1 MNTRTGNF
9 PIGFRLGWTQWYKDF
24 PAVVKWAKDNGF
36 AAIDI
41 NGYTPEIS
49 NQMQAA
55 GLRIG
60 SVDLLDFGKLGT
72 TDEGLRKELI
82 AKNVEYIKTTAAA
95 GCKLFFTIVPGEQG
109 APRAENYKR
118 AVEIFQPLADAADK
132 ASATIIVEGYPGG
145 PPHYAVLC
153 CTPESVRAILRDCG
167 PGMGLNYDPSH
178 LIRLGVDPLRF
189 LNEFLP
195 HIHHVHGKDT
205 ELFAEAQYEFG
216 IYQDSVFEKPHGFGQ
231 NIWRYTIPGAGR
243 MGWSAAFK
251 LLADSGYEGVVS
263 VELEDEHYNGTEDGE
278 KRGLLNSLA
287 FLKTA

>member
-178 LIRLGVDPLRF
+178 LIRLRVDHIRF
-189 LNEFLP
+189 LKEFGE
-195 HIHHVHGKDT
+195 HVKHVHAKDT
-205 ELFAEAQYEFG
+205 DIDEDALYEFG
-216 IYQDSVFEKPHGFGQ
+216 TQPGTFATPHRWGEWT
-231 NIWRYTIPGAGR
+231 WRYTLPGHGLARWGEIFSVLKDAGYR
-243 MGWSAAFK
+243 GA
-251 LLADSGYEGVVS
+251 VS
-263 VELEDEHYNGTEDGE
+263 VELEDENFNGSEEGE
-278 KRGLLNSLA
+278 KRALESSLA
-287 FLKTA
+287 FLKSS

>member
-9 PIGFRLGWTQWYKDF
+9 PIGFRLGWTEWYKNF
-24 PAVVKWAKDNGF
+24 PGVVKWAKESGF

-60 SVDLLDFGKLGT
+60 SVDLLEFGKLSNPDDGV
-72 TDEGLRKELI
+72 RKELV
-82 AKNVEYIKTTAAA
+82 AKNIEYIKTTAAA

-109 APRAENYKR
+109 TARAVNYAR
-118 AVEIFQPLADAADK
+118 AVETFAPMAEAADK
-132 ASATIIVEGYPGG
+132 AGATIIIEGYPGG

-153 CTPESVRAILRDCG
+153 CTPESVRSILRDCG
-167 PGMGLNYDPSH
+167 PGLGLNYDPSH
-178 LIRLGVDPLRF
+178 LIRLGVEPIRF

-195 HIHHVHGKDT
+195 HVHHVHGKDT
-205 ELFAEAQYEFG
+205 ELFAESQYEFG

-243 MGWSAAFK
+243 MGWSTAFK

-263 VELEDEHYNGTEDGE
+263 VELEDEHYNGTEEGE
-278 KRGLLNSLA
+278 KRGLLDSLA